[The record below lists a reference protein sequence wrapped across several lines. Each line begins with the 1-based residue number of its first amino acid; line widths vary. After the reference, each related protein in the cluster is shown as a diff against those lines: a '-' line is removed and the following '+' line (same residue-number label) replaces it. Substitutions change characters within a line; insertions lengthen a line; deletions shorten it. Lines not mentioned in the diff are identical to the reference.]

1 MDSETDSNTNNTK
14 RNYYIRKSN
23 RNNSNYIQSFEKD
36 ILNDQINSKLI
47 ALFEAEIL
55 EVFPNIL
62 NISKNEFIN
71 LIESRI
77 KTSISEQYPNDNIEI
92 IFKNNKF
99 NKIFNNNMQ
108 ILHEKYSL
116 YMKELTEAWE
126 NYSIRLSIKKV
137 KKEDLFF
144 TDFRKHCIKTGEYAL
159 HKCSKNKY
167 GEYLSVLHKSS
178 VDDTLSVRYLICK
191 KCKKSYFTSL
201 FLNYCKECDESYYS
215 NKLMKKEKVE
225 LQLATYNPSHCKSLF
240 NKKIKCPK
248 CINNNLYLN
257 LTTNKLCCLN
267 KKCNFLCNPDNS
279 KWECDMCNA
288 TFRTNIKLFNPLEI
302 QNVKD
307 AIKLS
312 LLIKKKAHPIRMICC
327 NDINVYNS
335 VFYHNKKC
343 NGILYLGELD
353 KNSIIICQKCKAI
366 NYFTNFIWTC
376 PSCGKRFKE
385 NPDNYKKIKKKIDN
399 KNIENTE
406 NIGSRS
412 NKKEKEKIKE
422 NNIKNTNEIKKE
434 PLRFNKRSEKIIHI
448 SNNSNNKNI
457 KKTEK
462 NFDEEKGTIKN
473 YMFNRLRNGETGRK
487 SVANN
492 NSNNY
497 NNNIKKTS
505 ELRNSIPINN
515 NSINNSDNNVNNK
528 KRYILSKYLEMQITQ
543 SNSKPKNDQ
552 KKKIEIENN
561 CYSSEKLNHRLYYK
575 NKNKFFNRSA
585 LNEDVKNN
593 REEKQK
599 NSVLNNIR
607 KENIIIKEKNPMS
620 ENSRYSSNT
629 ITDHDKD
636 KDINNNNKKLFSENR
651 NYYHNKYKFK
661 NRYSNESSLNEKS
674 IEKFN
679 KINHIIFN
687 DRKDDISRRTDS
699 NGYFS
704 KNNSKSGVKRFISND
719 LKEEII
725 PYHNN
730 LLLHK
735 SQNLFNVRQKYINRR
750 NKKINPQVLSQ
761 NNINN
766 NSMKEKMVGI
776 VKYQENSANFER
788 NANYKNRL
796 MYRKMLGLFNST
808 SKDKDINNKDNSKRN
823 LMKDLEKEQ
832 QKSERVIYKYKIKE
846 YNDHNNKKNKVVVND
861 EPLITDPNN
870 SVNEKS
876 KESTREYNKNSNQ
889 KSDISIEITPK
900 ENQIRKLSKKISDNV
915 DISKDDTNKDEL
927 KDYKDINDNSN
938 NNNINNNMKYEDL
951 DDLDLLEREKE
962 LQEKEELLKEILA
975 NLEREEELRNR
986 PNDIMDISNLLNDS
1000 NFSIPVLSKSINE
1013 NEKLYEEIQN
1023 KIKTMLSKGKLPLF
1037 NIKNYIIKKQI
1048 GDGSYGF
1055 IYQVVQKDTRKEY
1068 AIKKIISSDISTLK
1082 DFQTEFE
1089 IVHQNPHKYILNL
1102 YGICIN
1108 IIDSDNFILYVL
1120 MDLADC
1126 DWEMEINEYLIN
1138 HKFYTEE
1145 QLLLILKQLTSAL
1158 TFLEKEKNIA
1168 HRDIKPENVL
1178 VFRSNSNDKEDIYK
1192 IADFGEAKEAKI
1204 SKQLNTLRGTELYMS
1219 PLLYSGLQQKLD
1231 DVKHDPYKSD
1241 VFSLGYCLIYAA
1253 AMNFNVIYDIRNLE
1267 NKYMIKKV
1275 LKKYFNRRYS
1285 DKFIELILKMISF
1298 NESER
1303 VDFVQLE
1310 DILKKEF

>member
-1 MDSETDSNTNNTK
+1 MNNKNMDFETNFNSINVGRNIK
-14 RNYYIRKSN
+14 RNYNKY
-23 RNNSNYIQSFEKD
+23 NSNLIQSFEKD
-36 ILNDQINSKLI
+36 IVNDQLNSKLV

-62 NISKNEFIN
+62 NISKNEFMN

-77 KTSISEQYPNDNIEI
+77 KASISEQYPNDNIEI

-99 NKIFNNNMQ
+99 NNIFNKNMQ
-108 ILHEKYSL
+108 ILQEKYSL
-116 YMKELTEAWE
+116 YIKELTESWE
-126 NYSIRLSIKKV
+126 NYKIRLSINKV
-137 KKEDLFF
+137 KKEELFF

-159 HKCSKNKY
+159 HKCSKNKF

-201 FLNYCKECDESYYS
+201 FLNYCQECDETYYS
-215 NKLMKKEKVE
+215 NKLIKKEKLE
-225 LQLATYNPSHCKSLF
+225 LQLATYNPPHCKSLF

-248 CINNNLYLN
+248 CTNNNNLYLN
-257 LTTNKLCCLN
+257 LNTNKLCCLN
-267 KKCNFLCNPDNS
+267 KKCNFICNPDNS
-279 KWECDMCNA
+279 IWNCDICNA
-288 TFRTNIKLFNPLEI
+288 LFRTNIKLFNPLEI

-327 NDINVYNS
+327 GDINVYNS

-366 NYFTNFIWTC
+366 NYFDNFIWTC

-385 NPDNYKKIKKKIDN
+385 NPDNYKKIKKKPENN
-399 KNIENTE
+399 KNFEKNTIIEKK
-406 NIGSRS
+406 NIY
-412 NKKEKEKIKE
+412 KEKI
-422 NNIKNTNEIKKE
+422 IKNSEIKKE
-434 PLRFNKRSEKIIHI
+434 PFRFIKRNEKII
-448 SNNSNNKNI
+448 
-457 KKTEK
+457 
-462 NFDEEKGTIKN
+462 
-473 YMFNRLRNGETGRK
+473 
-487 SVANN
+487 NN
-492 NSNNY
+492 NSNNNNNNY
-497 NNNIKKTS
+497 SNNNIVKKADTF
-505 ELRNSIPINN
+505 EEKEKEKNRNNKFNIIRKIEVGRNSTKNSNINN
-515 NSINNSDNNVNNK
+515 LDETRPSFPNNRENKHNYNNHNNENNGNNSNISNNK
-528 KRYILSKYLEMQITQ
+528 KRYILSKYLEMEITQ
-543 SNSKPKNDQ
+543 NKTKSNIDLKN
-552 KKKIEIENN
+552 KKEIENN
-561 CYSSEKLNHRLYYK
+561 YYSSEKHNNRKYYK
-575 NKNKFFNRSA
+575 NKNKFLNKNA
-585 LNEDVKNN
+585 LNEDIKNN
-593 REEKQK
+593 GDEKQRNSYLNIMRKKSVLKDK
-599 NSVLNNIR
+599 NSI
-607 KENIIIKEKNPMS
+607 S
-620 ENSRYSSNT
+620 EHYRYSNND
-629 ITDHDKD
+629 IDKK
-636 KDINNNNKKLFSENR
+636 KDININISINYNNKNVFNEHK
-651 NYYHNKYKFK
+651 NYYYSRYRFK
-661 NRYSNESSLNEKS
+661 NGNSNESSLNEKN
-674 IEKFN
+674 IDKDN
-679 KINHIIFN
+679 KLNHIIFN
-687 DRKDDISRRTDS
+687 DSKDDLKDKKD
-699 NGYFS
+699 NNKGYSS
-704 KNNSKSGVKRFISND
+704 KNASKYGLKKYISND
-719 LKEEII
+719 LKEE
-725 PYHNN
+725 NN
-730 LLLHK
+730 SYQSNLVLYK
-735 SQNLFNVRQKYINRR
+735 SQNLFNVRQKYINKKNNDSKR
-750 NKKINPQVLSQ
+750 NAQISSS

-766 NSMKEKMVGI
+766 NSMNEKNEKI
-776 VKYQENSANFER
+776 LKYPESSGNFNR
-788 NANYKNRL
+788 NANYKDRL
-796 MYRKMLGLFNST
+796 IYRKMLGLFNST
-808 SKDKDINNKDNSKRN
+808 SKENDINKNEITKRN
-823 LMKDLEKEQ
+823 LMNDLEKEQ
-832 QKSERVIYKYKIKE
+832 KSERINYKYKIKE
-846 YNDHNNKKNKVVVND
+846 YNDNKKKKVDIND
-861 EPLITDPNN
+861 ELLIIDSNN
-870 SVNEKS
+870 NKS
-876 KESTREYNKNSNQ
+876 KESTLDCNKDSR
-889 KSDISIEITPK
+889 KSDISIEATPK
-900 ENQIRKLSKKISDNV
+900 KRQLRKFSRKITNSIDIDASKE
-915 DISKDDTNKDEL
+915 DINKDDKDS
-927 KDYKDINDNSN
+927 KDINDN
-938 NNNINNNMKYEDL
+938 NMKYTEL
-951 DDLDLLEREKE
+951 DDRDILEREKE
-962 LQEKEELLKEILA
+962 LQEKEELLREILA

-986 PNDIMDISNLLNDS
+986 PDDIMDITNALKDS
-1000 NFSIPVLSKSINE
+1000 NFSIPVLSKSITE

-1068 AIKKIISSDISTLK
+1068 AIKKIIASDIPTLQ

-1108 IIDSDNFILYVL
+1108 VVDNDNFILYVL

-1138 HKFYTEE
+1138 HKYYTED

-1178 VFRSNSNDKEDIYK
+1178 VFRSNSNDKEDVYK

-1285 DKFIELILKMISF
+1285 DKFIELILTMITF
-1298 NESER
+1298 NEADR
-1303 VDFVQLE
+1303 VDFTQLE
-1310 DILKKEF
+1310 EILKKEF